1 MANNYTTPG
10 VYVQELPGFPP
21 GVAQIQSAVPIFIGL
36 TANTTAA
43 DGTVLLNTPASV
55 SSMLDVNNLFGGP
68 PTMNVLSLAMT
79 CSTASTG
86 GTVADT
92 VTTATTTLPSVL
104 YHSLELYFANGGGPC
119 YVISVGGY
127 TTNNAPTPL
136 TASMFTTAVQ
146 TLSKH
151 PEPTLIICSDAV
163 LLSAAADYY
172 SVVTGALQFAEQEAV
187 DYRFLLLDLQEY
199 GAAGAAFNY
208 TNPTTPYYA
217 GFRTGIG
224 INYLDGAAAYTPYL
238 EALVSASTNYIQI
251 TTGFNAWVKAT
262 KSPLTFPVP
271 PTGVNPPKTSITPT
285 QEATL
290 RSTWPAYKTIA
301 EAVEGMSVLMP
312 PSGAVAGV
320 YFATDANRGFWKA
333 PANVSLNN
341 VVDVAYRIDDP
352 TNGLLNVDSVG
363 GKSIN
368 AIRSFTGQG
377 ILVWGARTLAG
388 NDTDWRYVSVRRTV
402 SIIEQ
407 SIKNSINWAVFEPN
421 DDHLWLRVKGMITD
435 YLTEL
440 WKDGALQGS
449 SASQAFYVNVGLGTT
464 MTSQDL
470 LDGKLIVAVGLAVVR
485 PAEFI
490 ILQFIQFAATS

>member
-1 MANNYTTPG
+1 MATTYTTPG
-10 VYVQELPGFPP
+10 VYVQEIPGFPP
-21 GVAQIQSAVPIFIGL
+21 GVAQIPSAVPVFIGL
-36 TANTTAA
+36 TANTTAS
-43 DGTVLLNTPASV
+43 DGSNLVGVPASV
-55 SSMLDVNNLFGGP
+55 SSMLEVNNLFGGP
-68 PTMNVLSLAMT
+68 PTMNVLSLAM
-79 CSTASTG
+79 SSSTG
-86 GTVADT
+86 TTTADT
-92 VTTATTTLPSVL
+92 VVSATTTLPSVL

-119 YVISVGGY
+119 YVISVGAYG
-127 TTNNAPTPL
+127 TSLSAALFQN
-136 TASMFTTAVQ
+136 AVQ
-146 TLSKH
+146 VLSQH
-151 PEPTLIICSDAV
+151 PEPTLIILSDAV
-163 LLSAAADYY
+163 LLPAANYN
-172 SVVTGALQFAEQEAV
+172 SVITAALGFAEQEAV

-199 GAAGAAFNY
+199 GAAGAPFNY

-217 GFRTGIG
+217 AFRTGVG

-238 EALVSASTNYIQI
+238 EALVSASTNYTQI
-251 TTGFNAWVKAT
+251 SGGFSTWA
-262 KSPLTFPVP
+262 KSSKSTLVFPVP
-271 PTGVNPPKTSITPT
+271 PPTVAIPKAPITAA

-290 RSTWPAYKTIA
+290 RATWPAYKTIA
-301 EAVEGMSVLMP
+301 ETVEGLSVLMP
-312 PSGAVAGV
+312 PSGAMAGV
-320 YFATDANRGFWKA
+320 CFATDTNRGFWKA

-421 DDHLWLRVKGMITD
+421 DDHLWLRVKGMISD

-440 WKDGALQGS
+440 WKEGALQGS
-449 SASQAFYVNVGLGTT
+449 SASQAFYVNVGLGST

-470 LDGKLIVAVGLAVVR
+470 LEGRLIVAVGLAVVR

-490 ILQFIQFAATS
+490 ILQFTQIAATS